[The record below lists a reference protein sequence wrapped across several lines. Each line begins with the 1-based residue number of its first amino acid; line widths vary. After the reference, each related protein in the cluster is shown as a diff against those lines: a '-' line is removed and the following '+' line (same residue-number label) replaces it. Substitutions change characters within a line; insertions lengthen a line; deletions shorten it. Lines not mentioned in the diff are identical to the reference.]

1 MTATNPESSRPLAT
15 ILVVDDDPG
24 IRVVLKAYL
33 ARDYR
38 VLEAEDGA
46 AALELLGSETVDLVL
61 LDVYLPGASGL
72 EVCRS
77 IKQRASDGMLPVLML
92 TSADWQDVRNEGLEA
107 GADDFL
113 LKPAD
118 RRELLLR
125 VRAFLRLREQDRLI
139 RQQVSDLNRLAS
151 QKDYLFKLIV
161 HDLRNPLF
169 SAAGYLR
176 LLEDELRGRPTM
188 HEYVERAL
196 GATTEMQEIL
206 EGVAEVYVLEEGKR
220 KLEREHVAMGLV
232 VREAIQ
238 TVLPASLH
246 ARPEVEVRA
255 DPDAIVMVDRKL
267 ARRCIENLV
276 ANALTYSSAEDAVQ
290 VVVSVE
296 PGGVVV
302 EVLDRGPGIPD
313 ELKVAVFE
321 KFGSV
326 EGWMSFSRR
335 GLGQSLYLVKLIAA
349 AHDGTVSV
357 TDREG
362 GGSVFRVWFPR
373 LEA

>member
-1 MTATNPESSRPLAT
+1 MSDTNPVSSSPAAT

-38 VLEAEDGA
+38 VLEAEDGD
-46 AALELLGSETVDLVL
+46 AALRQLKDESVDLVL
-61 LDVYLPGASGL
+61 LDVYLPGASGM
-72 EVCRS
+72 EVCRA
-77 IKQRASDGMLPVLML
+77 IKQGARDGMLPVLML

-139 RQQVSDLNRLAS
+139 RQQVSDLSRLAS

-169 SAAGYLR
+169 SAAGYMR

-196 GATTEMQEIL
+196 GAATEMQEIL

-220 KLEREHVAMGLV
+220 KLEREQVAMGLI

-238 TVLPASLH
+238 NVLPASLH
-246 ARPEVEVRA
+246 ARPEVEVHA
-255 DPDAIVMVDRKL
+255 DPEAVVWVDRKL

-290 VVVSVE
+290 VVVRLE
-296 PGGVVV
+296 GEGVVV
-302 EVLDRGPGIPD
+302 QVLDRGPGIPD
-313 ELKVAVFE
+313 ELKAAVFE

-335 GLGQSLYLVKLIAA
+335 GLGQSLYLVKLIAS
-349 AHDGTVSV
+349 AHDGEVSV

-362 GGSVFRVWFPR
+362 GGSVFRVYFPKG
-373 LEA
+373 